1 MLTQAK
7 AVGGDLFD
15 FFICDNQL
23 FFCIGDVS
31 GKGIPASLVM
41 AVTRSLFRN
50 IAAHVSEPNTIVRA
64 INDALVENNDTGMFV
79 TLFVGMLDLKTGR
92 LRYCNGGHNP
102 PLIVSDKVTEMQCDP
117 NLVVGIIPDC
127 EFSLQ
132 ETTLPHGATI
142 FLFTDGL
149 NEAEDVNHQQ
159 FGDERVHAVAWSSI
173 TNLITRPADLI
184 TLMNQSVHDFVG
196 SAEQSDDLTMLAI
209 LFV

>member
-1 MLTQAK
+1 
-7 AVGGDLFD
+7 
-15 FFICDNQL
+15 
-23 FFCIGDVS
+23 
-31 GKGIPASLVM
+31 
-41 AVTRSLFRN
+41 
-50 IAAHVSEPNTIVRA
+50 
-64 INDALVENNDTGMFV
+64 
-79 TLFVGMLDLKTGR
+79 
-92 LRYCNGGHNP
+92 
-102 PLIVSDKVTEMQCDP
+102 MQCDP

-132 ETTLPHGATI
+132 ETALPHGATI

-159 FGDERVHAVAWSSI
+159 FGDERVHAVAWSSITNLVTRPADLITERVHAVAWSSI

-209 LFV
+209 RFV